1 MKKYNLSLSAISW
14 ISFDAGSTVFYS
26 GITGYFFP
34 IWLVSIKGA
43 SDSDFALTIT
53 MATAITLLAGPTLGK
68 IMDIY
73 FTKRY
78 FVFGFTLITCLFI
91 LFYGLF
97 SNIFVILLLFA
108 CSLVF
113 LNFAETFL

>member
-43 SDSDFALTIT
+43 SDTDFALTINI
-53 MATAITLLAGPTLGK
+53 ATAITL
-68 IMDIY
+68 
-73 FTKRY
+73 
-78 FVFGFTLITCLFI
+78 
-91 LFYGLF
+91 
-97 SNIFVILLLFA
+97 
-108 CSLVF
+108 
-113 LNFAETFL
+113 